1 MDENQNFGYNDG
13 TYSGQGA
20 APAQQP
26 YDNQQYSGQSYDNQ
40 QYSGQPYDSQQY
52 GGQSYD
58 NQQYGGQSYDN
69 QQYGGQPYNNQ
80 QYGQAPYQQQAGP
93 QYSQTPYG
101 VQQQYNQQNFG
112 QPVKAVVYDA
122 VPDGAGGTSVAALVC
137 GILALIFF
145 WIPGLDVILCLVG
158 LICAIVSL
166 VRGSGGKGMAITG
179 LVLSIL
185 AGILSLIFLYVF
197 ALYMMVL

>member
-26 YDNQQYSGQSYDNQ
+26 YDNQQYGGQPYDNQQYGGQPYDNQ
-40 QYSGQPYDSQQY
+40 QYSGQPYD
-52 GGQSYD
+52 
-58 NQQYGGQSYDN
+58 NQQTG
-69 QQYGGQPYNNQ
+69 P
-80 QYGQAPYQQQAGP
+80 QYGQAPYNQQAVP

-112 QPVKAVVYDA
+112 QPVKAVVYDT
-122 VPDGAGGTSVAALVC
+122 VPDGATGTSVTALVC

-145 WIPGLDVILCLVG
+145 WIPGLDLVLCLVG
-158 LICAIVSL
+158 LICAIISL

-179 LVLSIL
+179 LVLSII
-185 AGILSLIFLYVF
+185 AGILSLIFLYLF
-197 ALYMMVL
+197 ALGMMLM